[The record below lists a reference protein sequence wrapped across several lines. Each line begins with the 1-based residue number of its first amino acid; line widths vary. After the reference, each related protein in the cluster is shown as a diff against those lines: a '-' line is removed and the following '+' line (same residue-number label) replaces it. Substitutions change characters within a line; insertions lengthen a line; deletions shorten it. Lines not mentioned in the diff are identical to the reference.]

1 MNAFADDPVNPG
13 WVLGWG
19 VYRMSPWA
27 FAGVFD
33 SEAEA
38 GSRAQALGNFYQ
50 VAFGSH
56 RLGSDDFVTSTK
68 QIPPKEAA
76 PNSRP

>member
-50 VAFGSH
+50 VAFGSSCI
-56 RLGSDDFVTSTK
+56 RISST
-68 QIPPKEAA
+68 
-76 PNSRP
+76 RFRRFRH